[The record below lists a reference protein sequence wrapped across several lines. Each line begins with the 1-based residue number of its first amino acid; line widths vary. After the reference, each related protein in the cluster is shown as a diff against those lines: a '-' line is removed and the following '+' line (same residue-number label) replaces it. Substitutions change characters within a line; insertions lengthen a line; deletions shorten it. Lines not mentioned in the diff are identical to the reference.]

1 MSKKIFMDAFFTQFH
16 EFMGQL
22 IRVFPEDPDF
32 IVYDSGVM
40 LLQKINPGLVLAEF
54 IKNVTPFEEIIRAKN
69 SDFFIETKIFIFD
82 PENTMD
88 QVIQKLKAYWIRLSE
103 SNKESIWNYIILLLD
118 LSKRCV

>member
-22 IRVFPEDPDF
+22 IRVFPDDPDF
-32 IVYDSGVM
+32 TVYDSGVM
-40 LLQKINPGLVLAEF
+40 MLQKVNPGLVLAEF

-88 QVIQKLKAYWIRLSE
+88 QVIQKLKAYWIGLSD

-118 LSKRCV
+118 ISKRCT

>member
-40 LLQKINPGLVLAEF
+40 MLQKINPGLVLAEF

-88 QVIQKLKAYWIRLSE
+88 QVIQKLKAYWVGLSD

-118 LSKRCV
+118 ISKRCV

>member
-32 IVYDSGVM
+32 TVYDSGVM
-40 LLQKINPGLVLAEF
+40 MLQRVNPGLVLAEF
-54 IKNVTPFEEIIRAKN
+54 IKHVTPFEEVIRAKN
-69 SDFFIETKIFIFD
+69 SDFFIQTEIFIFD
-82 PENTMD
+82 PENTME
-88 QVIQKLKAYWIRLSE
+88 QVIQKLKAYWVGLSD

-118 LSKRCV
+118 ICKRCV